1 MESLELKE
9 VNKTFGSQTNLV
21 HALKDVNFSAQS
33 GQLTLILGPSGSG
46 KSTLLTI
53 LGGLQRPTSGD
64 VSINGKNINRLTSK
78 EADNFRLNHIGFV
91 LQSYNLVP
99 YLTVAEQFALVNKV
113 KKSGNLDQTVFDSYL
128 DRLGITQLL
137 AKYPGELS
145 GGQTQRV
152 AIARAL
158 YTNPDFILADEP
170 TAALDSHRVDE
181 VEQLFKDIAVQ
192 EDKAVVVV
200 THDLRLKNYAD
211 KIYQLV
217 DGQINIS
224 EL

>member
-1 MESLELKE
+1 MEKLVLK
-9 VNKTFGSQTNLV
+9 NITKQFGSGTNLV
-21 HALKDVNFSAQS
+21 TVLDDINFTAED

-53 LGGLQRPTSGD
+53 LGGLQRPSQGK
-64 VSINGKNINRLTSK
+64 VSINGQNIDQLSTK
-78 EADNFRLNHIGFV
+78 AADQFRLDHIGFV

-99 YLTVAEQFALVNKV
+99 YLSVKDQFTLVDQV
-113 KKSGNLDQTVFDSYL
+113 KPKGNVTAQKFESYL
-128 DRLGITQLL
+128 NTLGITKLIN
-137 AKYPGELS
+137 KFPGELS

-170 TAALDSHRVDE
+170 TAALDSSRVEE
-181 VEQLFKDIAVQ
+181 VGQLFKDIAVQ

-200 THDLRLKNYAD
+200 THDLRLRAYAD
-211 KIYQLV
+211 RIYQLV
-217 DGQINIS
+217 DGKIS
-224 EL
+224 LEKN